1 MSRHSVANAVTYD
14 GWQQVLPNVFLTHQ
28 GELTKRQMMIAAL
41 LWAGPLSLIDA
52 RDACRFHGIKA
63 VAPVEEEVDIWIPH
77 DGGVRN
83 TGFVNVRRS
92 IARPSIVRTD
102 ALRYVDA
109 ATAVVA
115 ATRRMTKERGVL
127 AAFSDALQ
135 RGACTE
141 HELLQ
146 AHIRA
151 TRRHAQSGDRALA
164 ALALGARSVPEVGFA
179 DLARASTVLPQL
191 LYNPLLQL
199 PDGRLISPDALAVDA
214 ALVHETNGRRAH
226 EREDLFEDMQERHE
240 VMTVAGL
247 TVMHSTPRQLWT
259 NGRRIITGFETV
271 YLRRQGRGLP
281 RGVVLLRAGP
291 PGSARRAG

>member
-1 MSRHSVANAVTYD
+1 MSKHSVANAVTYD
-14 GWQQVLPNVFLTHQ
+14 GWQEVLPNVFLTHQ

-41 LWAGPLSLIDA
+41 LWAGPHALIDA

-63 VAPVEEEVDIWIPH
+63 VAPVEEEVDVWIPG
-77 DGGVRN
+77 DGGVRS

-92 IARPSIVRTD
+92 VARPSIVRTD

-115 ATRRMTKERGVL
+115 AARRMAKERAVL

-135 RGACTE
+135 RRVCTE

-151 TRRHAQSGDRALA
+151 TRRNALSADHALA
-164 ALALGARSVPEVGFA
+164 ALAAGARSVPEVGFA
-179 DLARASTVLPQL
+179 DLARASSVLPPL
-191 LYNPLLQL
+191 LYNALLRL
-199 PDGRLISPDALAVDA
+199 PDGRQISPDALAEDA
-214 ALVHETNGRRAH
+214 ALVHETNGKQSHA
-226 EREDLFEDMQERHE
+226 REDLFEDMQERHE
-240 VMTVAGL
+240 VMTIAGL

-259 NGRRIITGFETV
+259 KGRRIVAGFETV
-271 YLRRQGRGLP
+271 YLRRRGRGLP
-281 RGVVLLRAGP
+281 PGVVLLRAGP
-291 PGSARRAG
+291 PGSARKAG